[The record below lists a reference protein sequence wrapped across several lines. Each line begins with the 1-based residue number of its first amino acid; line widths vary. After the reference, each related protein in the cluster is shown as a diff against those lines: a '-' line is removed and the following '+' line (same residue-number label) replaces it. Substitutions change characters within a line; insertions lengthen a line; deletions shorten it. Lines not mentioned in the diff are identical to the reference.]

1 MYIAGDI
8 IEGPSTVIYFSGQ
21 TPLPIEMVC
30 NVTLIPSWRVNGT
43 DYLLGSIASGNL
55 QGHSRVGTNILINQ
69 PLNSTEY
76 VCVESNST
84 NIVATSE
91 PANLYFA
98 GMYVQSALCAHI
110 YIYIVTGYVLIY
122 ICIVTSVII
131 V

>member
-1 MYIAGDI
+1 M
-8 IEGPSTVIYFSGQ
+8 IYFSGQ

-110 YIYIVTGYVLIY
+110 YIYIVTGHVLIY

>member
-1 MYIAGDI
+1 M
-8 IEGPSTVIYFSGQ
+8 IYFSGQ

-43 DYLLGSIASGNL
+43 DYLIGTIAGGNL

-98 GMYVQSALCAHI
+98 GMYVQSALCAHTHI
-110 YIYIVTGYVLIY
+110 YIHCNWPCPYLHN
-122 ICIVTSVII
+122 IVTSVII